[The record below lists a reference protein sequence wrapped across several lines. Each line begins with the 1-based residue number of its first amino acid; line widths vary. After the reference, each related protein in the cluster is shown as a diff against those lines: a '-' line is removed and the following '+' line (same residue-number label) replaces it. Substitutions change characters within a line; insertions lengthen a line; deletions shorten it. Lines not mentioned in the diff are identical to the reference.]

1 LRNADAAALRRR
13 GSFRFLVTHRALAAV
28 AEPAFRL
35 EPSRTQAFGPDGRA
49 AVDPSYPRDPPVSRL
64 ASFAGIMQ
72 TALMLSKSELAR
84 ILIDH
89 SWSNLED
96 WARALRDLATLSD
109 RDVEQLERQAPPRP
123 APCSGD

>member
-1 LRNADAAALRRR
+1 VAVSASSSPIVPLLPWLSLHPLSNNPELRRS
-13 GSFRFLVTHRALAAV
+13 GLTV
-28 AEPAFRL
+28 EP
-35 EPSRTQAFGPDGRA
+35 PG
-49 AVDPSYPRDPPVSRL
+49 DPSYPRDPPVSRL
-64 ASFAGIMQ
+64 ARFAGIMQ
-72 TALMLSKSELAR
+72 TAPMLSKSELAR

-96 WARALRDLATLSD
+96 WACALRDLATLSD